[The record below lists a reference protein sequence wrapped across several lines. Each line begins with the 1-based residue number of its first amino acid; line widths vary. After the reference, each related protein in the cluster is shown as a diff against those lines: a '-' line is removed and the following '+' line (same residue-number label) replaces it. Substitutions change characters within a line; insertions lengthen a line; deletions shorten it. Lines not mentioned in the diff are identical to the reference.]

1 MSDPILDFPVG
12 THVVYRGNKGTHL
25 GVVEKAESNN
35 DIGVV
40 SGGSKVGVPVLH
52 VRTTT
57 GEVIM
62 TGPHR
67 LTVAHLPD
75 QSEVTFAP
83 AASMRATVDGWV
95 LEIDF
100 GDSANGGVLGGVV
113 VDEHPDM
120 AKAAGALDG
129 WLKRVGAEKSVLTL
143 RLRPPRPERFT
154 QERIRE
160 ELLRQAPR
168 DYTLEEIDGIVE
180 AVLAGTHPDLEQ
192 SVARAISGLDA

>member
-12 THVVYRGNKGTHL
+12 THVVYEGTKGTHL

-35 DIGVV
+35 DIGVI
-40 SGGSKVGVPVLH
+40 SGGSKVGVPVIQ

-62 TGPHR
+62 TGPQR

-83 AASMRATVDGWV
+83 AASMHATENGWT

-100 GDSANGGVLGGVV
+100 SDSFNGGVLGGVV
-113 VDEHPDM
+113 VEQHPE
-120 AKAAGALDG
+120 AERAAEALNE
-129 WLKRVGAEKSVLTL
+129 WLKRVGAIKSVLTL
-143 RLRPPRPERFT
+143 RLQPPRF
-154 QERIRE
+154 
-160 ELLRQAPR
+160 LAV
-168 DYTLEEIDGIVE
+168 IDGLSE
-180 AVLAGTHPDLEQ
+180 EP
-192 SVARAISGLDA
+192 S